1 MGVAAMPACSASEA
15 DETEESEGAA
25 DDNEGEGATEASDS
39 ALTDSEKVATCNAI
53 QPTSWSQ
60 ADFDTLLSE
69 VVKRYVDLKRRN
81 DGLVAQRGV
90 GTYAGV
96 RTDFWK
102 TITGLPATATTPAIP
117 PNKPAAVEMLRAS
130 GKLKP
135 GADPVAI
142 VNEMAATSCIGR
154 VYSILKQAYAAM
166 GREREWAT
174 LEACGRAYNSEGLRF
189 QQALIKS
196 GWPAP
201 AIGLVTD
208 DTVAPIGAPGGVES
222 PKNKGLH
229 DGFLRAIPTG
239 VYMGVP
245 VSKTKLLSNFMPTNG
260 GEGDMRGML
269 ELGRSTFFGVGTLRA
284 GYHVPLIVPARLIPD
299 DLAPRN
305 AQKKAVWLR
314 AKANGEPFVF
324 ESHSMRQPWDATN
337 FEVRPLTDVIRE
349 TMTQSAVYS
358 TGTILMA
365 PKSEYVVPR

>member
-1 MGVAAMPACSASEA
+1 MGIAALPACSASETSE
-15 DETEESEGAA
+15 DETEEEGGAA
-25 DDNEGEGATEASDS
+25 DNEGEGATEASDS
-39 ALTDSEKVATCNAI
+39 ALTESEKVAKCNAI
-53 QPTSWSQ
+53 QPTRWTQ
-60 ADFDTLLSE
+60 ADFDKLLSE
-69 VVKRYVDLKRRN
+69 VVTRYVDLKRRN

-102 TITGLPATATTPAIP
+102 AIAAQ
-117 PNKPAAVEMLRAS
+117 NKPAAVEMLRTS

-142 VNEMAATSCIGR
+142 VNEMSATSCIGR
-154 VYSILKQAYAAM
+154 VYAILKQAYGAI

-174 LEACGRAYNSEGLRF
+174 LEACGRAYDSEGLRF

-196 GWPAP
+196 GWPSP
-201 AIGLVTD
+201 AIAVVSD
-208 DTVAPIGAPGGVES
+208 DTETPIGAPGGVES
-222 PKNKGLH
+222 PKNKPIHEGMLVS
-229 DGFLRAIPTG
+229 IPRG

-245 VSKTKLLSNFMPTNG
+245 ISKSKVIANFLPTSG
-260 GEGDMRGML
+260 GQGDTRNL
-269 ELGRSTFFGVGTLRA
+269 IELGRSTFLGVGTLRA
-284 GYHVPLIVPARLIPD
+284 GYHVPIVVPARLIPD

-314 AKANGEPFVF
+314 AKANGEPFVM

-337 FEVRPLTDVIRE
+337 FEIRPLSDVIRE
-349 TMTQSAVYS
+349 TLTQSAVYS

-365 PKSEYVVPR
+365 PNSEYVVPR